1 MEEIDLKELF
11 EIFWSKKAQIILTVL
26 IFMTIGAIYTI
37 ELIKPKYT
45 SSTTLVLVQAD
56 SSNNKG
62 NSESLTTS
70 DLALNAKLVSTYSEL
85 IKSKNVV
92 RQVISNLDI
101 DVAEENLRKSITVN
115 AVEDTELI
123 KISVSNANPLYA
135 EQMANEIANVFTE
148 KVVEIYNLNNVY
160 VVDKAEI
167 STNPSNINHTKNIMI
182 FSIVGTVIAFA
193 CTFISSMLDTT
204 VKTADDVEKKIKVP
218 VLASIPKYDFK

>member
-11 EIFWSKKAQIILTVL
+11 QIFWAKKVQIILTIL
-26 IFMTIGAIYTI
+26 IFITMGTIYTI
-37 ELIKPKYT
+37 EIVKPKYT

-56 SSNNKG
+56 SSNTKG

-70 DLALNAKLVSTYSEL
+70 DLALNSKLVSTYSEL

-92 RQVISNLDI
+92 RQVISNLEI
-101 DVAEENLRKSITVN
+101 DVPEETLRRNITVN

-135 EQMANEIANVFTE
+135 AKMANEIANVFTE

-160 VVDKAEI
+160 IVDKAEI
-167 STNPSNINHTKNIMI
+167 STNPSNINHAKNIII
-182 FSIVGTVIAFA
+182 FAAAGMVLALA
-193 CTFISSMLDTT
+193 CTFIASMLDTT
-204 VKTADDVEKKIKVP
+204 IKTADDVEKKIKIP